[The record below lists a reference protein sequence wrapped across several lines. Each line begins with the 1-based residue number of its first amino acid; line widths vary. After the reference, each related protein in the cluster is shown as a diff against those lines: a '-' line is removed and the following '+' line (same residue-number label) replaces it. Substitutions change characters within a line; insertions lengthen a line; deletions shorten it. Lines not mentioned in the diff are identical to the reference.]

1 MEAIFEGK
9 MRESRAYVSVGSNL
23 GDRAANLLLAV
34 RGMLEAGL
42 PVSRLSRIYETDPVD
57 YLDQPSFMNMV
68 VELRG
73 TMPPPDQV
81 LARLLKVEYQLGR
94 RRDIKQGPRTV
105 DLDLLLF
112 DSVESDSEFLTLP
125 HPRMHLRRFVLE
137 PLSELAGQ
145 AIHPGSGKTIDQLL
159 KEVDDSSRV
168 LPLSPSG

>member
-1 MEAIFEGK
+1 MEASFAGR
-9 MRESRAYVSVGSNL
+9 MRESRAYISAGSNL

-57 YLDQPSFMNMV
+57 YLDQPAFMNMV
-68 VELRG
+68 VELSG
-73 TMPPPDQV
+73 KMPSPDQV
-81 LARLLKVEYQLGR
+81 LAQLLKIEHQLGR
-94 RRDIKQGPRTV
+94 TRDVRQGPRTV
-105 DLDLLLF
+105 DLDLLLY
-112 DSVESDSEFLTLP
+112 DSIEIDSEFLTLP

-145 AIHPGSGKTIDQLL
+145 LIHPSSGKTIDRLL

-168 LPLSPSG
+168 VPLRSNC